1 MDAEQI
7 ELFNSNANTA
17 SLKTDPLA
25 SIKARKQDIP
35 ISHGSLHLYY
45 PLFSSEKSQQLLNS
59 LLNTIN
65 WRQDVIR
72 IHGREIPVPR
82 LQAWYGDCAS
92 FYQYSGIHLQ
102 PEPWTKQLLAI
113 KTLVEQVS
121 GHTFNSVL
129 INLYRDG
136 RDSVSWHSDDEAEL
150 GPQPSICSISLGSP
164 RRFMLRKKKTLSDRQ
179 TTTSMTAGKSQQAL
193 ERLKLTLPHNSLLV
207 MAGAMQTYWQ
217 HAVPKTTKP
226 VAERINLTFR
236 RIVSKDY

>member
-7 ELFNSNANTA
+7 DLFNSNANIT
-17 SLKTDPLA
+17 SLKTDPLD

-35 ISHGSLHLYY
+35 ISHGSLQLYY
-45 PLFSSEKSQQLLNS
+45 PLFSPEKSQQLFNS
-59 LLNTIN
+59 LLKTVG
-65 WRQDVIR
+65 WRQDSIR

-82 LQAWYGDCAS
+82 LQAWYGDYAS
-92 FYQYSGIHLQ
+92 IYQYSGIHLK
-102 PEPWTKQLLAI
+102 PEPWTKQLLEI

-150 GPQPSICSISLGSP
+150 GPHPSICSISLGSP
-164 RRFMLRKKKTLSDRQ
+164 RRFMLRKKKALFS
-179 TTTSMTAGKSQQAL
+179 TTTTNMVAGKNQQAL
-193 ERLKLTLPHNSLLV
+193 ERLNLTLPHNSLLV

-236 RIVSKDY
+236 RIVSKG